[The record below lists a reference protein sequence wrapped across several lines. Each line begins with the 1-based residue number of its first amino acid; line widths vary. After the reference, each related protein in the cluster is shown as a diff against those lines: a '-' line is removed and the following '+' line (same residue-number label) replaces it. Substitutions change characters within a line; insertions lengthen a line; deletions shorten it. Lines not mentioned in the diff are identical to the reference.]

1 MPTHDTVWFTPPAPL
16 VQVRLR
22 NWETGTEVTE
32 VPMLL
37 NTGADVSL
45 VPRSCVTTL
54 GLALDPQRRYELVRF
69 DDTVSTAPVM
79 SVRKVGAWRRNL
91 VLTVLALGA
100 GVVLGRAFEL
110 QVVQRDF
117 VAAASDDGIHQFVG
131 ARVVQM
137 L

>member
-69 DDTVSTAPVM
+69 DDTVSTAPV
-79 SVRKVGAWRRNL
+79 VQL
-91 VLTVLALGA
+91 ELHL
-100 GVVLGRAFEL
+100 LGRRFRGQFLLIEQEWGILGRNILNQIAIL
-110 QVVQRDF
+110 LDGPRQVWDLHR
-117 VAAASDDGIHQFVG
+117 
-131 ARVVQM
+131 
-137 L
+137 